1 MQIILLA
8 LLVKQRQPCLTR
20 LLDNTVSQD
29 KITRFLSSSDFNSIQ
44 LWSLVKPTIRS
55 IESENGVLIIDDTI
69 QEKPHTKENEIVSW
83 HFDHL
88 TNETFVRVPDFQS
101 GT

>member
-1 MQIILLA
+1 M
-8 LLVKQRQPCLTR
+8 VKQRQLFLSR
-20 LLDNTVSQD
+20 LLDNAVSHD
-29 KITRFLSSSDFNSIQ
+29 KITRFLSSSDFNSMQ

-83 HFDHL
+83 HFDYL
-88 TNETFVRVPDFQS
+88 ANETFVRVPDFQS